1 MNKIAQRVYDLAL
14 PVAEKMGLDI
24 WDVEYLKEAGEW
36 YLRVYIDKSEGGIF
50 INDCE
55 AFSREMDPILDEAD
69 PIDGSYVFEVSSAGA
84 ERQLKRPSDF
94 ERFMGSN
101 VEVKL
106 YKAVDGRKSYQGILS
121 AYEDG
126 KVCVDVGGIEM
137 SFEKELVAS
146 VRLRVV
152 I

>member
-14 PVAEKMGLDI
+14 PVAEKMNLDI
-24 WDVEYLKEAGEW
+24 WDVEYIKEAGEW
-36 YLRVYIDKSEGGIF
+36 YLRVYIDKAEGGVF
-50 INDCE
+50 ISDCE
-55 AFSREMDPILDEAD
+55 NFSREMDPILDEAD

-106 YKAVDGRKSYQGILS
+106 YKAVDGRKSYQGTLS
-121 AYEDG
+121 GYDDG
-126 KVCVDVGGIEM
+126 KVSVDVGGIEM
-137 SFEKELVAS
+137 SFEKEVVAA

-152 I
+152 M